1 MRGKRLSVSIAVA
14 VASITVVLVSVTA
27 VPAQDPPGTQAL
39 NMRLV
44 TNFDDGGRY
53 RNGTDMAFWG
63 DRALL
68 GNLDQGTGP
77 NASPPGG
84 FRIMDISDPAKG
96 LREISQYVCLGDQ
109 SDISI
114 WEDVVVLSVDKPT
127 ESHCATDVPGN
138 QSNWEGI
145 RVISIKD
152 PAKPQLL
159 AAIRTDCGSH
169 TNTIYPDLAKNRL
182 IVYVLSYP
190 LAGRY
195 NPGPATPT
203 CNAATHRKISVVEV
217 PLANPGGAKLLG
229 TPSTGETIGCHDVTV
244 FLERKLAG
252 AACLTESQTWDISNP
267 EQPKILSSI
276 RDENIN
282 IHHSTIFSN
291 DGKVMVVG
299 DELGGAAASPGCFSN
314 EDTYGGL
321 FFYDVTDPAR
331 PTLKGTYKLPQRL
344 VSEFCTAHLFN
355 VVPRRDDKDV
365 LVSSWY
371 AGSTSVIDFTDP
383 AKPTQVAYWIP
394 RSTVTP
400 DQQTLEAA
408 AWSSYWYNGYVYANN
423 FDEDV
428 NSLEP
433 QSRGLDVFAVNH
445 PLVNSGTVP
454 LARLNPQVQEPLPK
468 AADDAGDGKIRPRI
482 RLSVSP
488 RRVKGGQRRCF
499 RFRATVA
506 GRPLAGAKI
515 GWAGNRRITGR
526 GGRATICRRV
536 YRPLKP
542 AWATKRGHVAGRAA
556 VRVTPRRR

>member
-1 MRGKRLSVSIAVA
+1 MRRRLTLPIVVAAVSAAAVLISVA
-14 VASITVVLVSVTA
+14 A
-27 VPAQDPPGTQAL
+27 VPAQDPPGTKAS

-44 TNFDDGGRY
+44 AHFDDEGKY

-63 DRALL
+63 NRLLL

-84 FRIMDISDPAKG
+84 FRIMDITDPEKG
-96 LREISQYVCLGDQ
+96 LREVGQYVCLGDQ

-114 WEDVVVLSVDKPT
+114 WEDIVVLSVDKPT

-145 RVISIKD
+145 RVLSIKD
-152 PAKPQLL
+152 PTKPELL
-159 AAIRTDCGSH
+159 ATVKTDCGSH
-169 TNTIYPDLAKNRL
+169 TNTIYPDVANNRL

-195 NPGPATPT
+195 NPGPATAT
-203 CNAATHRKISVVEV
+203 CSAASHRKFSVVEV
-217 PLANPGGAKLLG
+217 PLGNPSAAKILG
-229 TPSTGETIGCHDVTV
+229 TPSTGQTIGCHDVTV
-244 FLERKLAG
+244 FMERKLAG
-252 AACLTESQTWDISNP
+252 AACLTESQMWDLSNP
-267 EQPKILSSI
+267 AEPKILSSI
-276 RDENIN
+276 RSDEIN

-291 DGKVMVVG
+291 DGRTMVVG
-299 DELGGAAASPGCFSN
+299 DELGGAAASPGCVSN

-321 FFYDVTDPAR
+321 FFYDVSDPAN
-331 PTLKGTYKLPQRL
+331 PVLKGTYKLPQQV

-383 AKPTQVAYWIP
+383 TKPTEVAHWIP
-394 RSTVTP
+394 PNTVAP

-408 AWSSYWYNGYVYANN
+408 AWSSYWYNGHVFANN

-428 NSLEP
+428 NSVEP
-433 QSRGLDVFAVNH
+433 QSRGLDVFKVDH
-445 PLVNSGTVP
+445 PLVNSGTVALP
-454 LARLNPQVQEPLPK
+454 HLNPQVQEPLPK
-468 AADDAGDGKIRPRI
+468 AGGDPGPGAPTI
-482 RLSVSP
+482 RLTVSP
-488 RRVKGGQRRCF
+488 RRVRGGTTNCF

-506 GRPLAGAKI
+506 GKPLAGARI
-515 GWAGNRRITGR
+515 GFAGRRTTTASN
-526 GGRATICRRV
+526 GRARICRRV

-542 AWATKRGHVAGRAA
+542 AWAIKAGHRPGRARVA
-556 VRVTPRRR
+556 VTPRRR